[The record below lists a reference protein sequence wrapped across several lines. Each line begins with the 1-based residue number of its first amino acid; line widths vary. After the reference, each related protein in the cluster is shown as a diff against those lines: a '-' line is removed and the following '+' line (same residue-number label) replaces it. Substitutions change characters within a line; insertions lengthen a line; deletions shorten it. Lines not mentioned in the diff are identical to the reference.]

1 MDIITTNDLEK
12 IELGT
17 VQFIRTGASEE
28 SLSFYTLKD
37 GKVFYYTDNG
47 KLTKE
52 EKSE

>member
-28 SLSFYTLKD
+28 SLFFTP
-37 GKVFYYTDNG
+37 
-47 KLTKE
+47 
-52 EKSE
+52 